1 MSPAPPSRKAPIH
14 YAFFGKMPQENQ
26 SKKNHLSP
34 EDKVGVPN
42 QEDLEAAMKAN
53 ENEVSGG
60 TPKLTSFSAVID
72 EVMPQIHEQIALRV
86 RRVNCPIMIYLLSK
100 YE

>member
-1 MSPAPPSRKAPIH
+1 MLPEQPP
-14 YAFFGKMPQENQ
+14 NQ
-26 SKKNHLSP
+26 SRKNHLSP
-34 EDKVGVPN
+34 EYKVGVPN

>member
-1 MSPAPPSRKAPIH
+1 MPPQPK
-14 YAFFGKMPQENQ
+14 NQ
-26 SKKNHLSP
+26 SRKNHLSP
-34 EDKVGVPN
+34 EAGDNGVPN

-86 RRVNCPIMIYLLSK
+86 NCPIMISTK
-100 YE
+100 QI